1 MSNEPPFWRSVLN
14 RPVFGRIA
22 RSLLSPLFWARDGY
36 NRLRR
41 SPTYYP
47 PTDVEAFRE
56 VQERSREP
64 TDLSDHLDRLFVEAL
79 RTSPSTIV
87 ELGVRGG
94 ESTFVF
100 ERVARLAGADLVSV
114 DIDETSYDTEYDG
127 WHFVQSDDLGFA
139 EGFEDWCG
147 TVDVDPTIDVL
158 FVDTSHL
165 YGHTVAE
172 MDAWFPYLA
181 DDAVV
186 FFHDT
191 NMGWVFRREDGT
203 IGFGWNNDRSVIE
216 AIEDRLG
223 CSFDETEPFV
233 TVESGFVVDHN
244 PLCSGLT
251 VLRKTDSAAGP

>member
-1 MSNEPPFWRSVLN
+1 MSNDPPIGRALMN
-14 RPVFGRIA
+14 RPGFGRLA

-41 SPTYYP
+41 SPTYDP

-56 VQERSREP
+56 VQERAREP
-64 TDLSDHLDRLFVEAL
+64 TDLSDHLERLFVEAL
-79 RTSPSTIV
+79 GGSPDTIV

-100 ERVARLAGADLVSV
+100 ERVARLAGAELVSV
-114 DIDETSYDTEYDG
+114 DVDETSYTTDYDG
-127 WHFVQSDDLGFA
+127 WHFVQSDDIEFA
-139 EGFEDWCG
+139 EGFGDWCDTAG
-147 TVDVDPTIDVL
+147 VDSTVDVL
-158 FVDTSHL
+158 FIDTSHL
-165 YGHTVAE
+165 YDHTVAE
-172 MDAWFPYLA
+172 IDAWFPHLA

-191 NMGWVFRREDGT
+191 NMRWVIRHEDGT
-203 IGFGWNNDRSVIE
+203 VVFGWNNGRGVIE

-223 CSFDETEPFV
+223 CSFDETERFA
-233 TVESGFVVDHN
+233 TVASGFVVEHY

-251 VLRKTDSAAGP
+251 VLRKTDSASGL